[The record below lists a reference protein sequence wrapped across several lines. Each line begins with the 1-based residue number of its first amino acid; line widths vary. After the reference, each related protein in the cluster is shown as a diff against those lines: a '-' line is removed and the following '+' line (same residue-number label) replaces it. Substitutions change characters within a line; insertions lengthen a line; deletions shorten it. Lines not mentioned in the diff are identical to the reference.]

1 MMKLEAKFDC
11 GQGAIR
17 VVRFNKDGN
26 YCITCGADRSI
37 KLWNPYKQIRL
48 QTYSGCFTYKHTYL
62 CDKINRKKK
71 KIFVKTI
78 HLLLVSIRQGHSQ
91 GQSLGF

>member
-48 QTYSGCFTYKHTYL
+48 QTYSGCFTDRYISICVTKR
-62 CDKINRKKK
+62 IEKKRA
-71 KIFVKTI
+71 FC
-78 HLLLVSIRQGHSQ
+78 
-91 GQSLGF
+91 